1 MTIKRKV
8 MVGILLAI
16 ALGAFVCLAACGAGG
31 PLDTPQ
37 NVRVEDETLIWDEV
51 EGAEGYIV
59 EIDGAAAV

>member
-1 MTIKRKV
+1 MTIRKKV
-8 MVGILLAI
+8 AIGILLAVMP
-16 ALGAFVCLAACGAGG
+16 GAFVCLAACGAGG